1 MNYEEMREAT
11 GCVCDTPACPLYKV
25 PMSQYIG
32 SGTCDACKHLSARIA
47 YLTMVSEDFAKI
59 N

>member
-1 MNYEEMREAT
+1 MREAT